1 MKEILEKAHKRDN
14 FLQIS
19 AALLRR
25 KTLAGKQ
32 RCEMIKAGEQ
42 KEKIVKEWV
51 NVVQLENYSML
62 FIKMTPGDVAAKA
75 SV

>member
-1 MKEILEKAHKRDN
+1 MICNPHFVHVTLVQMKEILEKAHKRDN

-42 KEKIVKEWV
+42 KEKIVKE
-51 NVVQLENYSML
+51 
-62 FIKMTPGDVAAKA
+62 
-75 SV
+75 